1 MGCTALKPVVD
12 RLEQEFAGRL
22 LVIRVNIQEE
32 AGMQL
37 APLYQFEATPTF
49 IFFNEQG
56 AEIWRTIGSLDETR
70 LRQEMQDR

>member
-1 MGCTALKPVVD
+1 MD

-37 APLYQFEATPTF
+37 APLYQFEYTPTF
-49 IFFNEQG
+49 IFFDEQG
-56 AEIWRTIGSLDETR
+56 AEVWRTVGSLDEAR
-70 LRQEMQDR
+70 LHQEMQNR